1 VRVTSEMPMTRRE
14 ILGRLLR
21 EARPYRSRI
30 GLALLL
36 GIVAGLAPLSLP
48 WAFGRIENAV
58 LAAKHPDVSVLYQ
71 VLGLTFLALT
81 AGAITTYGQTYL
93 TAWSGQHLVAN
104 LRVRLFA
111 RTLHLPLGEFDKW
124 RPGELI
130 SRFTYD
136 LQLMTDAVSVSLP
149 QLFVVIVTFVGAIAR
164 MVAIDWLL
172 TVSLFVVAPVVS
184 YAVATFNRLISSGT
198 VRAQNRI
205 ANLSST
211 LTEVLHGQRV
221 VKAFGREDY
230 EIERFRDRN
239 HDYFGTYMKLT
250 QFIQTQPLIV
260 SELVLIGILG
270 IVWFSAREVLAGR
283 LNSGLVIQYWTLIVL
298 VINPM
303 NRFAAFV
310 GEISKAL
317 VGAGRVFEI
326 LDLDTEAA
334 DRVDAVPLPDLAGTI
349 VFENVTFSYHSGE
362 DAVLCDFKARI
373 EAGEI
378 VALVGPS
385 GAGKTTMVNLVPR
398 FYSPQG
404 GRILLDGIEL
414 DRFRLQDL
422 RGAIAIVP
430 QETQLFRGTITENI
444 RYGRLNATDA
454 EVRTAAREANAEEF
468 INAFPAG
475 YETEVG
481 ERGVRLSGG
490 QRQRIAIARA
500 ILRDPRIL
508 ILDEAT
514 SALDSHSETL
524 IEEALDRLLPGR
536 TTLIIAHRLA
546 TIRRASKIL
555 YIEAGRVRE
564 TGTHDA
570 LLAAGGAYA
579 KLHAAQYA

>member
-1 VRVTSEMPMTRRE
+1 MTRRE
-14 ILGRLLR
+14 ILRRLLQ
-21 EARPYRSRI
+21 EARPYYGRMAV
-30 GLALLL
+30 ALVL
-36 GIVAGLAPLSLP
+36 GVVAGLTPLTLP

-58 LAAKHPDVSVLYQ
+58 LAATHPDVGVLYQ
-71 VLGLTFLALT
+71 VLALTFLALT
-81 AGAITTYGQTYL
+81 AGAVTTYGQTYL
-93 TAWSGQHLVAN
+93 TAWSGQHLVAS

-164 MVAIDWLL
+164 MIAIDWLL

-184 YAVATFNRLISSGT
+184 YAVAVFNRLISSGT
-198 VRAQNRI
+198 LRAQSRI

-211 LTEVLHGQRV
+211 LTEVLHGQRI
-221 VKAFGREDY
+221 VKAFGREDH
-230 EIERFRDRN
+230 EIERFRERN
-239 HDYFGTYMKLT
+239 NDYFGTYMKLT

-260 SELVLIGILG
+260 SELVLVGILG
-270 IVWFSAREVLAGR
+270 IVWLSAREVLAGR

-317 VGAGRVFEI
+317 VGAGRVFEV
-326 LDLDTEAA
+326 LDLRTEPA
-334 DRVDAVPLPDLAGTI
+334 DRADAVPLPEHAGTL
-349 VFENVTFSYHSGE
+349 VFDDVTFSYHPQEGP
-362 DAVLCDFKARI
+362 VLRDFNARI

-378 VALVGPS
+378 VAFVGPS
-385 GAGKTTMVNLVPR
+385 GAGKTTIVNLVPR
-398 FYSPQG
+398 FYEPQS
-404 GRILLDGIEL
+404 GRVCLDGIEL
-414 DRFRLQDL
+414 DRLRLTEL

-430 QETQLFRGTITENI
+430 QETQLFRATIAENI
-444 RYGRLNATDA
+444 RYGRLNATDD
-454 EVRTAAREANAEEF
+454 EVRAAAREANAEEF
-468 INAFPAG
+468 VSAFPAG

-546 TIRRASKIL
+546 TIRRASRIL

-570 LLAAGGAYA
+570 LLAAGGPYA
-579 KLHAAQYA
+579 RLHAAQYA

>member
-1 VRVTSEMPMTRRE
+1 MTRRE
-14 ILGRLLR
+14 ILRRLLR
-21 EARPYRSRI
+21 EARPYYGRVTS
-30 GLALLL
+30 ALVL
-36 GIVAGLAPLSLP
+36 GIVAGLTPLTLP
-48 WAFGRIENAV
+48 WAFGRIQNAV
-58 LAAKHPDVSVLYQ
+58 LAARHPDVGVLYQ
-71 VLGLTFLALT
+71 ALGLTFLALT
-81 AGAITTYGQTYL
+81 AGAVTTYGQTYL

-164 MVAIDWLL
+164 MIAIDWLL
-172 TVSLFVVAPVVS
+172 TVCLFVVAPIVS
-184 YAVATFNRLISSGT
+184 YAVAVFNRLISAGT
-198 VRAQNRI
+198 LRAQSRI

-211 LTEVLHGQRV
+211 LTEVLHGQRI
-221 VKAFGREDY
+221 VKAFGREGY
-230 EIERFRDRN
+230 EVERFRERN
-239 HDYFGTYMKLT
+239 NDYFGTYMKLT
-250 QFIQTQPLIV
+250 QFTQTQPLIV

-270 IVWFSAREVLAGR
+270 IVWFSAREVLSGR

-317 VGAGRVFEI
+317 VGAGRVFEV
-326 LDLDTEAA
+326 LDLQTEPA
-334 DRVDAVPLPDLAGTI
+334 DRVDAVPLPQLAGTL
-349 VFENVTFSYHSGE
+349 VFEDVTFSYRSEEGP
-362 DAVLCDFKARI
+362 VLRHFNARI
-373 EAGEI
+373 EAGEV

-385 GAGKTTMVNLVPR
+385 GAGKTTIVNLVPR
-398 FYSPQG
+398 FYEPQSG
-404 GRILLDGIEL
+404 QIFLDGIKL
-414 DRFRLQDL
+414 NGLRLTEL

-430 QETQLFRGTITENI
+430 QETQLFRGTIAENI
-444 RYGRLNATDA
+444 RYGRLSATDE
-454 EVRTAAREANAEEF
+454 EVWAAAREANAEEF
-468 INAFPAG
+468 VNAFPGG

-555 YIEAGRVRE
+555 YIEDGRVRE

>member
-1 VRVTSEMPMTRRE
+1 MTRRE
-14 ILGRLLR
+14 TLRRLLR
-21 EARPYRSRI
+21 EARPYYGRI
-30 GLALLL
+30 ALALLL
-36 GIVAGLAPLSLP
+36 GIVAGLAPLTLP

-58 LAAKHPDVSVLYQ
+58 LAAKHPDVAVLYQ

-81 AGAITTYGQTYL
+81 AGALATYGQTYL
-93 TAWSGQHLVAN
+93 TALSGQHLIAS

-111 RTLHLPLGEFDKW
+111 RTLQLPLCEFDKW

-136 LQLMTDAVSVSLP
+136 LQLMTDAVSVSVP
-149 QLFVVIVTFVGAIAR
+149 QLFVVLVTFFGAIVR
-164 MVAIDWLL
+164 MFAIDWLL
-172 TVSLFVVAPVVS
+172 TVSLFIIAPIVS
-184 YAVATFNRLISSGT
+184 YAVAVFNRLITTGT
-198 VRAQNRI
+198 IRSQNRI

-211 LTEVLHGQRV
+211 LIEVLHAQRI
-221 VKAFGREDY
+221 VKAFGREEY
-230 EIERFRDRN
+230 EIKRFEERN
-239 HDYFGTYMKLT
+239 NDYFGTYMKLT

-310 GEISKAL
+310 GEILKAL
-317 VGAGRVFEI
+317 VGAGRVFEV
-326 LDLDTEAA
+326 LDLPVERA
-334 DRVDAVPLPDLAGTI
+334 DHPDAVTLPTIAGQLI
-349 VFENVTFSYHSGE
+349 FDDVTFSYNAHEGP
-362 DAVLCDFKARI
+362 VLSHFYARI

-385 GAGKTTMVNLVPR
+385 GAGKTTIVNLVPR
-398 FYSPQG
+398 FYEPQG
-404 GRILLDGIEL
+404 GRLLLDGIKLGRLRLREL
-414 DRFRLQDL
+414 RD
-422 RGAIAIVP
+422 AIAIVP
-430 QETQLFRGTITENI
+430 QETQLFRGTIADNI
-444 RYGRLNATDA
+444 RYGRLDATDA
-454 EVRTAAREANAEEF
+454 EVQAAARQANAEEF
-468 INAFPAG
+468 VSGFPSG
-475 YETEVG
+475 YKTEVG

-514 SALDSHSETL
+514 SALDSHSEAL
-524 IEEALDRLLPGR
+524 IEEALDRLLTGR
-536 TTLIIAHRLA
+536 TTFIIAHRLA

-555 YIEAGRVRE
+555 YIEGGRVRE
-564 TGTHDA
+564 TGTHEA

-579 KLHAAQYA
+579 KLHAAQYV